1 MQPDDTP
8 GAFALLDSLD
18 EPGPALPISDAQA
31 QLLVQGAMAGAAR
44 PMRPPRRMMR
54 FAVAATICAALAG
67 TAAAA
72 IWYARSK
79 PAELPAPTAPAPIKP
94 PPAPQTPMVAP
105 PPSAFAPPPIVIEP
119 PARPRPTAAQDLLHL
134 ANQRRAQR
142 QWREAQSLYRRVE
155 REYASSESA
164 YVAMLADASLRL
176 EHLHDA
182 RGALG
187 LYRTAL
193 AKGPGSLREEA
204 GFGVAESYRAL
215 GQKKAESQALE
226 SFVAAHPDSPMT
238 PRARE
243 RLEELRR

>member
-44 PMRPPRRMMR
+44 PMRAPRRMTR
-54 FAVAATICAALAG
+54 FAVAATLCAVVAG

-72 IWYARSK
+72 IWYTKQK
-79 PAELPAPTAPAPIKP
+79 PVELPAPAAPAPIKP
-94 PPAPQTPMVAP
+94 PPPPVSAPSFVP
-105 PPSAFAPPPIVIEP
+105 PPPPVVETPHHP
-119 PARPRPTAAQDLLHL
+119 PAAQDLLRL
-134 ANQRRAQR
+134 ANQRRAQH
-142 QWREAQSLYRRVE
+142 QWRDAQSLYRRVE
-155 REYASSESA
+155 REYTGSESA

-182 RGALG
+182 HGALG

-215 GQKKAESQALE
+215 GQKKAEAQALD